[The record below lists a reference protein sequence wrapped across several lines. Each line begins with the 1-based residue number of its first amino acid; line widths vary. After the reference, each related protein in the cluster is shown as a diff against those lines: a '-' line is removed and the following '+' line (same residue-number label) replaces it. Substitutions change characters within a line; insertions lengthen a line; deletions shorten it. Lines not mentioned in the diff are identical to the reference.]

1 MQIFVHTNKV
11 RKMDNLLNLPHP
23 SSHQD
28 SNDIFNYMESEPDV
42 NQTVE
47 TSNEDTSD
55 TEPASY
61 FHNRSLKY
69 FASEP
74 PRMVSH
80 HKHLME
86 LLLENNNPEAHYVEG
101 INQFFFHQ
109 RSVEALNHLH
119 NSANGKYNKGTYLCD
134 LLLLCTGKKQRR
146 KKYHGYPRLGTH
158 TIYI

>member
-1 MQIFVHTNKV
+1 
-11 RKMDNLLNLPHP
+11 MDNPLNLPHP

-28 SNDIFNYMESEPDV
+28 SNDISNYMESEPDV

-119 NSANGKYNKGTYLCD
+119 NSAN
-134 LLLLCTGKKQRR
+134 
-146 KKYHGYPRLGTH
+146 
-158 TIYI
+158 